1 MKLFNLYHLSYAQKY
16 RRALRKRMIIKKIY
30 GGFIIFFLITMISL
44 SIYMVFNVVT
54 KFSFSIFMLVFI
66 LIAVFYWLKLHFYF
80 AIKIYERCS
89 NRELS
94 L

>member
-1 MKLFNLYHLSYAQKY
+1 
-16 RRALRKRMIIKKIY
+16 
-30 GGFIIFFLITMISL
+30 MISL